1 MAATLSRSEIARGEQ
16 SFDLPG
22 VGWDQYVAVNDI
34 LADRPG
40 VRMIY
45 LDGSLTFLTLSRRH
59 DWHSD
64 FLDAIVKAVA
74 SVCGIE
80 WEVAGSATFR
90 REDLDA
96 GLEADRAYYFGPNA
110 EVMAGPVNVNLAT
123 QPPPD
128 LAIEV
133 EVSRSAVKALAIYAR
148 MGVPEVWRLDVGAGR
163 WLSWPGTRPASISRW
178 RGARTCRPSPRTTSC
193 PNCDWPRRWA
203 RPPGGTPNCPSGSG
217 PRSCG
222 DWAVEPMTRSR
233 FRMTMGEGLCVV
245 AGWALILSLLRIE
258 GGWIFFLPLPL
269 VGGSAIGALVQ
280 RANGGRGLLGGT
292 IGCVFGFWGWGIMI
306 YLQAYFHPQSGSTS
320 YVGPDLIFALLGIY
334 GALFGLAIGVLFW
347 LSLTGNPSRVAF
359 IRRPREIP
367 GPWTSAPPVL
377 IGPGSRVAAEAVD
390 LGEVVRR
397 ARRRDATGR
406 SHQLQPGR

>member
-90 REDLDA
+90 RDLDA

-148 MGVPEVWRLDVGAGR
+148 MGVPEVWRLDVGRGTLAFLARDEAGVYQPVAR
-163 WLSWPGTRPASISRW
+163 SKNLPALAPDDVLSQLRLAEEMGSASRW
-178 RGARTCRPSPRTTSC
+178 YAQLPEWVRATLM
-193 PNCDWPRRWA
+193 RR
-203 RPPGGTPNCPSGSG
+203 
-217 PRSCG
+217 
-222 DWAVEPMTRSR
+222 
-233 FRMTMGEGLCVV
+233 
-245 AGWALILSLLRIE
+245 
-258 GGWIFFLPLPL
+258 
-269 VGGSAIGALVQ
+269 
-280 RANGGRGLLGGT
+280 LGG
-292 IGCVFGFWGWGIMI
+292 
-306 YLQAYFHPQSGSTS
+306 
-320 YVGPDLIFALLGIY
+320 
-334 GALFGLAIGVLFW
+334 
-347 LSLTGNPSRVAF
+347 
-359 IRRPREIP
+359 
-367 GPWTSAPPVL
+367 
-377 IGPGSRVAAEAVD
+377 
-390 LGEVVRR
+390 
-397 ARRRDATGR
+397 
-406 SHQLQPGR
+406 